1 MKKYQLDQEEQD
13 ILNAFEAGALQPIP
27 NSQEE
32 VARLTHLFKAA
43 GNKTSRVSLRMS
55 ESDYLRA
62 KEVAMQ
68 EGLPYQTLLSSI
80 LHKYFTGQFSE
91 RKKVVLAS

>member
-13 ILNAFEAGALQPIP
+13 ILNAFEEGKLEPIP
-27 NSQEE
+27 NSQAE
-32 VARLTHLFKAA
+32 VARLTSLFKAA

-55 ESDYLRA
+55 ENDYLRA

-80 LHKYFTGQFSE
+80 LHKYFTGQFIE
-91 RKKVVLAS
+91 RRSSGLN

>member
-13 ILNAFEAGALQPIP
+13 ILNAFEEGKLEPIL
-27 NSQEE
+27 NSKAE
-32 VARLTHLFKAA
+32 VARLTSLFKTA
-43 GNKTSRVSLRMS
+43 GNKTSRVSLRMN
-55 ESDYLRA
+55 ENDYLRA

-80 LHKYFTGQFSE
+80 LHKYFTGQFTE
-91 RKKVVLAS
+91 RRSSGLN